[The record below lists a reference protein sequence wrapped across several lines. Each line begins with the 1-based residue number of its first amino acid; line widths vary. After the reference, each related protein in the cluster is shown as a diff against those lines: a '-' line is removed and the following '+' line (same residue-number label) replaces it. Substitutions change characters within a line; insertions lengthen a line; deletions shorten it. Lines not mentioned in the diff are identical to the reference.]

1 GARVGMECLGD
12 HVDWIREVGLKTQLS
27 TARLAGIEIA
37 PMRELIVGPADFREW
52 AARARARWNDPRFAR
67 SLRDRTD
74 FADEGEDFAGWEWL
88 ISINR
93 DQRASIFD
101 YLSDAV
107 LVIDEPVAV
116 ENFLTNA
123 FQTLE
128 ERYAETDAAD
138 DLGLRVDE
146 LYLTAEELRSEIDAI
161 QRMEVRAL
169 GTTAAKVDQ
178 ELTLDAEQPKISVG
192 KERAKKKALF
202 LFPHEVDK
210 AMAEV
215 DWTAQSVM
223 RYHGRLAD
231 LASDIVE
238 RRQQADATT

>member
-52 AARARARWNDPRFAR
+52 AARARARWNDRRFAR

-93 DQRASIFD
+93 EDAGSIFE
-101 YLSDAV
+101 YLQDAV

-116 ENFLTNA
+116 ENFLAQA
-123 FQTLE
+123 FQTLA
-128 ERYAETDAAD
+128 ERYAETDTAD
-138 DLGLRVDE
+138 DLALRVDE
-146 LYLTAEELRSEIDAI
+146 LYLTAEELRSQID
-161 QRMEVRAL
+161 RWPRVEMRAL
-169 GTTAAKVDQ
+169 GRTAAKIDQ
-178 ELTLDAEQPKISVG
+178 EIALDAEQPKISVG
-192 KERAKKKALF
+192 KARTKKTPLF
-202 LFPHEVDK
+202 
-210 AMAEV
+210 
-215 DWTAQSVM
+215 
-223 RYHGRLAD
+223 
-231 LASDIVE
+231 
-238 RRQQADATT
+238 